1 MPRHHQKK
9 SSAPGGSQRQLR
21 VGEQVRHAIAEILA
35 QGSVHDADLEGHII
49 TVPEV
54 RMSPDLK
61 LATVYVMPLGGRDT
75 EIVLAALER
84 NKKFLRGEVARR
96 VNLKFAPDLRFRVDE
111 RFDEAER
118 IEKLIANTCGAE
130 GPRNRIRIRI
140 GKKSDDDGPGSR
152 RDRRRRGR
160 SARRAEK

>member
-1 MPRHHQKK
+1 MPHHHRK
-9 SSAPGGSQRQLR
+9 SSASGGSQRQLR
-21 VGEQVRHAIAEILA
+21 VGETVRHAVADILS
-35 QGSVHDADLEGHII
+35 QGSVHDPDLEGHIV

-75 EIVLAALER
+75 EVVIAALER

-96 VNLKFAPDLRFRVDE
+96 VNLKFSPDIRFRVDE

-118 IEKLIANTCGAE
+118 IEKLLRTPAVQRDIATDSPDSE
-130 GPRNRIRIRI
+130 
-140 GKKSDDDGPGSR
+140 
-152 RDRRRRGR
+152 
-160 SARRAEK
+160 E